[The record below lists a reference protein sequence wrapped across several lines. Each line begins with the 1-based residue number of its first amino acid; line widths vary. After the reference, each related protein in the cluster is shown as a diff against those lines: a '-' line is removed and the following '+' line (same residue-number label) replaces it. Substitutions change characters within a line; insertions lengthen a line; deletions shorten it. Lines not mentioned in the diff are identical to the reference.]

1 MAFAMS
7 PMAWMWAAI
16 MVAFLVVEAAAP
28 GLVCLWFAIGALAA
42 LICAAL
48 GGPVWLQFAW
58 FLVISTATLAATR
71 PLVKKYVNSRK
82 VATNADRNIGRSAV
96 VKERIDNLAASGTV
110 QLDGVTWTAR
120 SLDGTPIESGETV
133 RIREIQ
139 GVKLLVERQEN
150 H

>member
-1 MAFAMS
+1 MD
-7 PMAWMWAAI
+7 
-16 MVAFLVVEAAAP
+16 
-28 GLVCLWFAIGALAA
+28 
-42 LICAAL
+42 
-48 GGPVWLQFAW
+48 
-58 FLVISTATLAATR
+58 
-71 PLVKKYVNSRK
+71 VKKYVNSRK